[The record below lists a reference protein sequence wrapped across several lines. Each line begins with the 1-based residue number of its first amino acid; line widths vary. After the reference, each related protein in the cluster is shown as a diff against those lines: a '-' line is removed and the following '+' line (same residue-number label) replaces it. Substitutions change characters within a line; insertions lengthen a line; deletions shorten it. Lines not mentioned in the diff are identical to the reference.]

1 MTATDQLQKYLFADR
16 SVRAQTVD
24 LTLAWQQLQAN
35 HDYPPSVVRLLGE
48 LVAASTLLAAN
59 LKFEGSLVLQLQGD
73 GDIPLIVVECRS
85 NLDIRAT
92 VKVREGA
99 QLPPEGDLQSLVN
112 PGGKGRF
119 SVVLDPARRKPSQP
133 PYQGVVPMAGD
144 TVAQVLEHYMVTSEQ
159 LQTRIWLAANAE
171 RSTGLLLQKLPDTGG
186 HPQSS
191 EEPSWDRAQ
200 HLAATLTEAEML
212 TASPSTLIHRLFW
225 DEDLLVF
232 DAQPVRFHCPCSRER
247 VSNMLRMLGYD
258 EVKDILNEQGRVQVN
273 CDYCTRQYVF
283 DRVDCAEVFA
293 SDQPTSLRH
302 HSGER
307 H

>member
-1 MTATDQLQKYLFADR
+1 ATDQLQKYLFADR

-119 SVVLDPARRKPSQP
+119 SVVLDPARRKP
-133 PYQGVVPMAGD
+133 
-144 TVAQVLEHYMVTSEQ
+144 
-159 LQTRIWLAANAE
+159 
-171 RSTGLLLQKLPDTGG
+171 
-186 HPQSS
+186 
-191 EEPSWDRAQ
+191 
-200 HLAATLTEAEML
+200 
-212 TASPSTLIHRLFW
+212 
-225 DEDLLVF
+225 
-232 DAQPVRFHCPCSRER
+232 
-247 VSNMLRMLGYD
+247 
-258 EVKDILNEQGRVQVN
+258 
-273 CDYCTRQYVF
+273 
-283 DRVDCAEVFA
+283 
-293 SDQPTSLRH
+293 
-302 HSGER
+302 
-307 H
+307 